1 MEMVKTKEK
10 QLKEMA
16 KGLAKLNS
24 RDKMGEEETESFRS
38 LVKDMAHIDDLNT
51 NIANLKE

>member
-38 LVKDMAHIDDLNT
+38 LVKDVAHIDDLNT